1 MNNLVRCSPLGK
13 DRLLNWRR
21 LGRKESVAVSNL
33 LYLHAMERQILLLPR
48 QSSPRIKLSLKVRE
62 FLFTEGTVHK
72 LLETGENIYI
82 SQTGKGI

>member
-1 MNNLVRCSPLGK
+1 MQPFREGQIAQLEK
-13 DRLLNWRR
+13 A
-21 LGRKESVAVSNL
+21 GRKESVAVSNS